1 MLLKRVK
8 NLCAQDK
15 KRKENVHSRVSYIT
29 STNLCKIVDISTA
42 NEWHFGENY
51 VYVVARIIFGIEN
64 ANTYINQIQDTF
76 LSK

>member
-1 MLLKRVK
+1 MLLKRVN

-15 KRKENVHSRVSYIT
+15 KRKENVPSGVPYIT
-29 STNLCKIVDISTA
+29 STNLCKMVDISTA

-51 VYVVARIIFGIEN
+51 VYVVTRIIFGFEI